1 MARTP
6 RNTSTVLDTFHPAV
20 KRWFTSRF
28 ETVTPPQAKGWPAIR
43 RGRDTLI
50 AAPTGSGKTLSAF
63 LNTIDSLVRQGVGAP
78 LPDETQVLYVSPL
91 KALSNDIRKNLSEP
105 LDGIRAA
112 LEAMNIEPP
121 EVRVLVRTG
130 DTKASERAAMV
141 KRPPHILVT
150 TPESLYILLTS
161 AGGRKMLETV
171 RTVIVDEIHAV
182 ARDRRGAHLA
192 LSLERLDA
200 LVTARAPS
208 RPSASASPP
217 PSALSRRW
225 RASSSAP
232 DAPTQAAHPTAPSS
246 TKATPAP
253 SISASS
259 SPASR

>member
-1 MARTP
+1 M
-6 RNTSTVLDTFHPAV
+6 
-20 KRWFTSRF
+20 
-28 ETVTPPQAKGWPAIR
+28 
-43 RGRDTLI
+43 
-50 AAPTGSGKTLSAF
+50 
-63 LNTIDSLVRQGVGAP
+63 GV
-78 LPDETQVLYVSPL
+78 
-91 KALSNDIRKNLSEP
+91 
-105 LDGIRAA
+105 
-112 LEAMNIEPP
+112 EPP

-208 RPSASASPP
+208 RPARIGLSATQRPIEEMARFLIG
-217 PSALSRRW
+217 AG
-225 RASSSAP
+225 RADPGSAP
-232 DAPTQAAHPTAPSS
+232 DCAIVDEGHARTLDLGLELP
-246 TKATPAP
+246 
-253 SISASS
+253 SAS
-259 SPASR
+259 R